1 MPTALIVG
9 GGLGGLAAAI
19 GLRREGWTTVI
30 LESAHQ
36 INEVGAGIQL
46 PANSGRILVKW
57 GLREKI
63 EKVAC
68 RPVTTR
74 YWRYDN
80 AAPLSKWLYPPE
92 ELTGAPYWNIHR
104 GDYQKLLLAEALSP
118 VLSSPVPN
126 PGPPLTTFTNTTVS
140 YVDCETASVK
150 TADGRSFSGDV
161 LIGADGVRSV
171 VKVAVTGEPD
181 HAKPSGDQA
190 FRFLIPVEKVK
201 EHRELDFVLDRAV
214 NNHLGPDAHIVHY
227 PVHGYRIIN
236 VICVSRDTGLTQESW
251 NQQGSREEVLK
262 AFDGWSPEILKLLS
276 LPDKYLKWQ
285 LIKREELPTWV
296 RGKTALLGDA
306 CHAMVPYLAQGAAQA
321 VEDGA
326 ALARALGSG
335 LPVDVA
341 LRAYENVRKP
351 RTTAVMSGADDART
365 SYHMHDGVPQMK
377 RDNAFKK
384 GWGKGSI
391 SPHWAYDAE
400 GEMNKHLNELISRDG
415 TPENAPRPH
424 ARI

>member
-30 LESAHQ
+30 LEAAHQ
-36 INEVGAGIQL
+36 ISEVGAGIQL
-46 PANSGRILVKW
+46 PPNSGRILVKW
-57 GLREKI
+57 GLKDKI

-68 RPVTTR
+68 RPRTIR
-74 YWRYDN
+74 HWRYDN
-80 AAPLSKWLYPPE
+80 AAPLSKWPFPSE
-92 ELTGAPYWNIHR
+92 ELMGAPYWNIHR
-104 GDYQKLLLAEALSP
+104 GDYQKLLLDEAIAST
-118 VLSSPVPN
+118 LSSPVQN
-126 PGPPLTTFTNTTVS
+126 PGPPLKIYTNTKVS
-140 YVDCETASVK
+140 SVDCENGSVK
-150 TADGRSFSGDV
+150 TTDGRFFSGDV

-190 FRFLIPVEKVK
+190 FRFLIPVEKVEK
-201 EHRELDFVLDRAV
+201 HPELNFVLEHVA

-227 PVHGYRIIN
+227 PVHGYKLIN
-236 VICVSRDTGLTQESW
+236 VVCVSQDMGLTQESW

-262 AFDGWSPEILKLLS
+262 AFEGWSPEILKLLS

-285 LIKREELPTWV
+285 LIKREELHTWV
-296 RGKTALLGDA
+296 RGKTTLLGDA

-326 ALARALGSG
+326 ALALALGSG
-335 LPVDVA
+335 LPLDEA
-341 LRAYENVRKP
+341 LRAYEHVRKP
-351 RTTAVMSGADDART
+351 RTTAVMNGADDART
-365 SYHMHDGVPQMK
+365 SYHMHDGVAQMK
-377 RDNAFKK
+377 RDNALKK
-384 GWGKGSI
+384 EWGKGSI

-400 GEMNKHLNELISRDG
+400 GEMDKHLNELIGRRDSTNPESSR
-415 TPENAPRPH
+415 
-424 ARI
+424 